1 MVNIVGIYHTLPR
14 LCGRYAQHTTRKTF
28 AIAAGVPLDQAI
40 PFGEPILERKK
51 VNALSIA
58 YGSNH
63 CTGNRQGRKLDGA
76 DSMAASEKTRHTNP

>member
-1 MVNIVGIYHTLPR
+1 MVNMVVIYHTLPR

-28 AIAAGVPLDQAI
+28 AIAAGVPLDQAM

-51 VNALSIA
+51 MNALSIA

-63 CTGNRQGRKLDGA
+63 RIWARQGRKLDGA